1 MPLLILAIAS
11 LLFFFLVVALLWIA
25 NTLESRTIR
34 RRRILIPTESL
45 APLSINEAFEPI
57 YSVLWEAPI
66 AALELVQSAGPSGI
80 PVARL
85 RPIYRQAAT
94 RFPEI
99 YDGCG
104 FVEWLRFLEATD
116 LIFWAG
122 CKIVLTPEGKAFLR
136 YRFVTDALVEA

>member
-11 LLFFFLVVALLWIA
+11 LLFFVLVVALLWIA

-34 RRRILIPTESL
+34 RRRILISTESL

-66 AALELVQSAGPSGI
+66 AALELVDSAGTSGI
-80 PVARL
+80 PVSRL
-85 RPIYRQAAT
+85 RPIYKQAAA

-104 FVEWLRFLEATD
+104 FVQWLQFLEATD
-116 LIFWAG
+116 LISWVG
-122 CKIVLTPEGKAFLR
+122 YKIVLTSEGKAFLR